1 MARILLTSKPPNLE
15 DLGPNAF
22 AVVAKGASMVP
33 PNLPVVDVEDLIR
46 SPQRL
51 DTECV
56 MVTVGLSRILTP
68 SNRVRLGQVLLR
80 PRPTVRRIS
89 VDDVLFVSEP
99 WRAWWHFFA
108 TRTAYRDFTDSFIAE
123 SKFRAAHENRTSD
136 PFSLDEIVRWG
147 RGHIQATGPFRFDPI
162 FETVVPMPASVH
174 EDYAVIKEDAFTQ
187 EKSVSAIIRRLSGF
201 ASSVL
206 PERQVPTTSAIFRGR
221 SVQITRT
228 DLAVDV
234 YLASVIRHA
243 VDLTNGIAEAFGE

>member
-1 MARILLTSKPPNLE
+1 MARILLTSKTPDLE
-15 DLGPNAF
+15 GLGANAF
-22 AVVAKGASMVP
+22 AVVAKGHLAAP
-33 PNLPVVDVEDLIR
+33 PGLPVVEVEDLLR
-46 SPQRL
+46 APQRL
-51 DTECV
+51 DTDCV

-80 PRPTVRRIS
+80 PRPTVKRVS

-123 SKFRAAHENRTSD
+123 SKYRAAHENRAPD

-147 RGHIQATGPFRFDPI
+147 RGHIQAVDPFRFDPI
-162 FETVVPMPASVH
+162 SETVISMPASVH
-174 EDYAVIKEDAFTQ
+174 EEYATIKEDAFTQ
-187 EKSVSAIIRRLSGF
+187 EKSVAAIIRRLAGF

-206 PERQVPTTSAIFRGR
+206 PERHMPTTASIFRGK
-221 SVQITRT
+221 SVRIVRT
-228 DLAVDV
+228 DLAVDT
-234 YLASVIRHA
+234 YLASMIRHT

>member
-1 MARILLTSKPPNLE
+1 MARILLTSKTP
-15 DLGPNAF
+15 DLGDLGANAF
-22 AVVAKGASMVP
+22 AVVAKGHLAAP
-33 PNLPVVDVEDLIR
+33 LGLPVVDVEDLLR

-51 DTECV
+51 DTDCV
-56 MVTVGLSRILTP
+56 MVTVGLSRMLTP

-108 TRTAYRDFTDSFIAE
+108 TRTAYHDFTDSFIAE
-123 SKFRAAHENRTSD
+123 SKYHAAHENRTSD
-136 PFSLDEIVRWG
+136 PFSLDEIIRWG
-147 RGHIQATGPFRFDPI
+147 RGHIQAIDPFRFDPLV
-162 FETVVPMPASVH
+162 ETVVPVPASVH
-174 EDYAVIKEDAFTQ
+174 DDYAKIKEGAFTQ
-187 EKSVSAIIRRLSGF
+187 EKSVAAIIRRLSGF

-206 PERQVPTTSAIFRGR
+206 PERHIPTVSSVFRGR
-221 SVQITRT
+221 SVRITRT

-234 YLASVIRHA
+234 YLASVIRHV